1 MGIEAEIYD
10 KENNPILTSLKDD
23 IICPICCAVLEVS
36 HAKILIFLKYT
47 SRTPCC
53 SIAVADTSAP
63 RA

>member
-10 KENNPILTSLKDD
+10 NESNPILSGLKDD

-36 HAKILIFLKYT
+36 RIEIVIFLKYT

-53 SIAVADTSAP
+53 SIAVADISAP